1 LKHQYAR
8 TEVAKL
14 NVESRSL
21 IVVSRDYEIEISD
34 TIVIYNTT

>member
-1 LKHQYAR
+1 LKHRYVR
-8 TEVAKL
+8 TEAAKL

-21 IVVSRDYEIEISD
+21 IVVPRNYEIEISD